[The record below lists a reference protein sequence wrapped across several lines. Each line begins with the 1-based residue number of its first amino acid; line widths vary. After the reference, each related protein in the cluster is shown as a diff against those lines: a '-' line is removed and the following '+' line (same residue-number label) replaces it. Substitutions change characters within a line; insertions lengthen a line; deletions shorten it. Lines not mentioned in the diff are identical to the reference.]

1 MLSSSCRGNNIS
13 ENKIKK
19 EADSSLLLIESSA
32 TASLNILPFIQ
43 VAFSPDC
50 QNSLYSLINDKA
62 SPCPLE
68 VVDEQ
73 EGAEFFPFS
82 GKQSCSAEIQ
92 PKGVC
97 KAPLMKARLMYSK
110 ILKGISSAKIT
121 PNPQKGTWA
130 GKRTLEEEL
139 VLTSTSEPR
148 RRRYQPRPSCCSE
161 RGCVPA
167 NTVVTLGPPS

>member
-68 VVDEQ
+68 VADEQ

-97 KAPLMKARLMYSK
+97 KAPLRKARLMYSK
-110 ILKGISSAKIT
+110 ILKGISSAKTT

-167 NTVVTLGPPS
+167 NTVVTPGPPS